1 VIEFVWGP
9 KFKRVYK
16 RKLKY
21 YPEIKPQL
29 SAALRLFVKDPFHPL
44 LKTHKLGGPLKGNY
58 AFSLGYDLRVVFKFL
73 GQEEVFLETIGTH
86 EEVY

>member
-1 VIEFVWGP
+1 MIEIIWGP

-16 RKLKY
+16 KKLKQH
-21 YPEIKPQL
+21 PDLKIQL
-29 SAALRLFVKDPFHPL
+29 FRALKLFVKDPFHPL

-73 GQEEVFLETIGTH
+73 NSEEVFLETIGTH

>member
-1 VIEFVWGP
+1 VIEIVWGP
-9 KFKRVYK
+9 RFKGAYK
-16 RKLKY
+16 KKVKQ

-29 SAALRLFVKDPFHPL
+29 STALNLFAKNPYHPL
-44 LKTHKLGGPLKGNY
+44 LKTHKLGGPLKGNF

-73 GQEEVFLETIGTH
+73 DKDEVFLETIGTH